1 MQNRMDYSRL
11 LKWVGMTHLSSI
23 IRKYFKPSF
32 FNWTFV
38 LPKNYFPR
46 IRETKFQQLISSGK
60 VVKLCLLEVL
70 VIESARQN
78 FPGIHGF
85 FQTQAGEKH
94 HVFSI
99 NYYRLIN
106 LK

>member
-1 MQNRMDYSRL
+1 MDYSRL

-23 IRKYFKPSF
+23 IRKCFKPSF

-60 VVKLCLLEVL
+60 VVKLCLQEVL

-85 FQTQAGEKH
+85 LSDPG
-94 HVFSI
+94 
-99 NYYRLIN
+99 R
-106 LK
+106 